1 MLSEKQRL
9 DRLKNFSKILV
20 ALPDCNSIGE
30 ISEVTEI
37 PTSTIQRYLNDK
49 RLYEEFFSEAG
60 KVSEDI
66 EVSEVFE
73 RIQNT
78 LKEYKQNG
86 LSKGGKKSQELH
98 GYEKDENGKFK
109 GGRK

>member
-1 MLSEKQRL
+1 MISEKQRL
-9 DRLKNFSKILV
+9 ERLQKFSKILV

-30 ISEVTEI
+30 ISEVTNI

-49 RLYEEFFSEAG
+49 KLYEEFFLEAG
-60 KVSEDI
+60 MIKEDNVD
-66 EVSEVFE
+66 ELFE
-73 RIQNT
+73 RIQSS

-98 GYEKDENGKFK
+98 GYEKDENGKFR